1 MADDDKAAG
10 AVWTPVRVA
19 EDLRDTVLGTLSA
32 AAPASRLTMGDLD
45 APPMWAGRPT
55 TCARPGRQVAAVL
68 GALATAMGAAERA
81 VMDGLF
87 SDAGLADP
95 AAVLASAG
103 ISGCRYAFVDAVLR
117 DPRFVAPVLPPSDDV
132 MFGVIG
138 RFMSRLPPDRHRP
151 AQRGP
156 RCGRGEHR
164 GRSPAACHRCRAFTR
179 TWSRAG
185 IRRCWSTRCPAA

>member
-68 GALATAMGAAERA
+68 GALATASGGRRWQLATDHPGSPGVQLVLGGAFRA
-81 VMDGLF
+81 
-87 SDAGLADP
+87 
-95 AAVLASAG
+95 
-103 ISGCRYAFVDAVLR
+103 
-117 DPRFVAPVLPPSDDV
+117 
-132 MFGVIG
+132 
-138 RFMSRLPPDRHRP
+138 
-151 AQRGP
+151 
-156 RCGRGEHR
+156 
-164 GRSPAACHRCRAFTR
+164 
-179 TWSRAG
+179 
-185 IRRCWSTRCPAA
+185 TRCPASGRRPRAFPRGRRPSTHGALAQLRRIWRETRPK